1 MAKWNSSGST
11 NNPSKR
17 WPVSHWRK
25 LISLL
30 IEEGKSLHINL
41 YGSVKESLLANQII
55 DGFDKNIVLNF
66 CGKTSLLELSKELAS
81 CDKVIGNDSGGMH
94 LANAVGTATYVLFG
108 PTNHKV
114 TGPCFDAPLDV
125 IRSSYS
131 IKTNGINNDLGNL
144 SALKVFQ
151 KVT

>member
-1 MAKWNSSGST
+1 MNINGKIGILPGSA

-114 TGPCFDAPLDV
+114 TGPCFDAPLGRYP
-125 IRSSYS
+125 IILLY
-131 IKTNGINNDLGNL
+131 
-144 SALKVFQ
+144 
-151 KVT
+151 